1 MRYKHHF
8 YLFTWNK
15 KRKVLLL
22 SLSAH
27 SLHCWWWPLV
37 WRLTNWVLSHQTTAA
52 CTTFSYSCIYKAYY
66 QPILGKLS
74 FCPFRIYQIDL
85 NFMKNIKS
93 MFWLSLLLLVVF
105 PRNKIIICS
114 ITDLSFESPDQ
125 QTNGI
130 LRPLNMYMF
139 PLQEI
144 ELR

>member
-1 MRYKHHF
+1 MQVGYF
-8 YLFTWNK
+8 PSLLYWNLQNI
-15 KRKVLLL
+15 VLTFCTFI
-22 SLSAH
+22 A
-27 SLHCWWWPLV
+27 CADDGPLV
-37 WRLTNWVLSHQTTAA
+37 RRLTNWVLSHQTTAA